1 MKIKTF
7 ILTFL
12 MMMSCSILF
21 GQELLTGEAKTES
34 KLKQF
39 LFNEDYGT
47 ITIGDDF
54 SVSSTIEIP
63 KGRKITI
70 DLNGHKLTTNADIYI
85 FKNFGRL
92 TITDNSTDGKGTISS
107 LGIYN
112 GKPQTRTNT
121 DDIDYTAQLTIKGGV
136 FENISP
142 YGGAAI
148 YNHLG
153 VIDIQGGEFYGEY
166 SAITN
171 FGLATIANAY
181 IECLNRDNGAAAII
195 NDFEIEYGNNVNVVG
210 IYTAYNNSETASI
223 TDGEATYLFAE
234 LKGTKTKYPS
244 LQAALD
250 ACTTGDN
257 TINLLFHNSDN
268 ATVSQ
273 EEGVNITIDGN
284 GYKDKQ
290 FEYTGTIYV
299 NGNSRHTGT
308 ETLTIQDVN
317 FVTTDNEHDFISC
330 NSGSDPVIRYAHNV
344 TVQRCNF
351 TATEGSTAVV
361 ALRFRQSYNINV
373 VNSEFTNLHS
383 AMWATGTSGIAFD
396 NITATNCKEGG
407 ISVGTSTPVSVNK
420 FIMEGEGAPQYGVR
434 ADGSGAYSLTVENST
449 LSAEVPVIVRNTT
462 GEYNLT
468 VAEDV
473 TLTATNGG
481 PQVVVTKGSDDVP
494 YVAPTVKVNVTLN
507 NDASTFGLTAKIGNT
522 YYSTLDEAFAV
533 ATEDQTIVL
542 LADATPSLTSQ
553 RAITKAAVIDLG
565 GKTLTLTEDDL
576 YFGTTTFQNGNIV
589 VDPSVKASTAVFW
602 MFENQTLTFDNVK
615 LTATGVTGTYL
626 IGINGGT
633 GSNVNLLNGTN
644 IIINNESQAALSAV
658 ICDNGTGNNVIIKDS
673 YINVNKIEGRFYLGG
688 ISGNITVDN
697 TDIDLNGVKEGFYL
711 RANQT
716 LSIEGESE
724 VEVVLNDTNNRYGIN
739 ITDYSATYTKDDLA
753 TVNATVYDPVVRVKN
768 LTELQTALVEN
779 VDKPIFATETI
790 VISEGTLELDLNTRR
805 VFAADKNVIKND
817 GATLTIKNGTIERV
831 GDVVGYAFNNAQG
844 TLNITGTTIKGG
856 LYTSGTS
863 LVATNA
869 NISHFQSTR
878 HAIYAYDCN
887 VTLNGG
893 TYHNDNS
900 GNATI
905 MAAGSSVVTIKDGTF
920 SIKDGRQELGWT
932 SCLTDTQN
940 TASITV
946 EGGTFNGGFRVQT
959 GTTMTIEGGSFN
971 DCYGSNY
978 NIYGTAVVKGGTFTD
993 ANAINFAKGNL
1004 AEGYV
1009 ASDNGNGTFTV
1020 LKGVAKIGDTYYA
1033 TLQEAI
1039 DAAEDGTTTINILAD
1054 ITGDVTIL
1062 QQEGINI
1069 VIDGK
1074 KNDTEN
1080 YTFNGTINIYGNARN
1095 TGTETLKIQNVNFYT
1110 KDNARYFIE
1119 ANEYGQISETNN
1131 FKQYAHNVTVMNCN
1145 FSAENTENTVVGMR
1159 FRQAYNVSAVN
1170 CTSDGIFSIMWTTA
1184 VDGLTLNGV
1193 EATNCEEGITI
1204 GGASKEV
1211 EIIGTIIN
1219 SETYAIRAEGAGSD
1233 FTIENSTL
1241 EAKVPVVVRNVT
1253 DNSMISFTFDGT
1265 NTITKDNPAGYWF
1278 VAGKTEYKGGE
1289 NEQLPETAG
1298 QISVTLNDTDL
1309 DREGIYGSALN
1320 GEGTEENPYLIETV
1334 NDLVFFREKVNGGNN
1349 YAGKHVK
1356 LAANIDLNNKE
1367 WTPIGNVTYDS
1378 KYKPADASKV
1388 FSGVFNGNG
1397 KVISNLKVAST
1408 VGGADTQAN
1417 VGLFGIT
1424 GEGAVIKDLT
1434 LTNVNIE
1441 TDGRNVG
1448 ALAGFA
1454 YKATLSN
1461 ITVNGNI
1468 QIKGGNNVSGVAG
1481 MTRYYDMSATNIKV
1495 VGNDGSAIVGN
1506 NIVGGIFA
1514 EIAPN
1519 GSVQT
1524 FENLSVENVA
1534 INGVGGVGGIVGLL
1548 TLGTVENVS
1557 VKNVAL
1563 TGRTDYQG
1571 DAMGRIRLGSVAGLM
1586 GDKYATIANVTTENV
1601 TAKNLDGNAVV
1612 LPIIGANY
1620 DASSNATEAKIGDTY
1635 YATLKIAINASQ
1647 DNDEIVLLDNVTD
1660 VDPTISKKVTLN
1672 LNEKTITDAY
1682 IIITSE
1688 VNIKGGSIKNVNE
1701 PYPLVVQNGGKLT
1714 VDGVGIEASKSDRAI
1729 WVREG
1734 SELVFNNS
1742 SILATKGE
1750 GNNKTNLIAA
1760 IYTDSNTDVTIN
1772 SGTITVDTPDNKAVA
1787 IFGNYKNANVT
1798 VNGGKISTSGKNYS
1812 YGINVDGDI
1821 TVTGGEIVTNEK
1833 GYAYSSGIRYGYNYA
1848 LVTATG
1854 NVTITGGSITTNGH
1868 SGYAV
1873 NVGRI
1878 YSSNDQTVSI
1888 TGGTFTN
1895 NLSEVEMTTG
1905 NHNAPVLVWT
1915 GTASTVTA
1923 TIENGNFS
1931 GYSANLFR
1939 KDNGD
1944 GNSTLEVSGGTFDR
1958 EINGEYLA
1966 KGYAITANENGT
1978 YGVSL
1983 ASYVVLPEGVTA
1995 ENYKEKFGDNTVT
2008 DGTNYYATMTA
2019 ALNAVY
2025 GTETTLYCKPGA
2037 NVGQMTHG
2045 AIKETLTVY
2054 GNDAYTSGN
2063 GDFDIGNCNYEGKEI
2078 TSDITLTVK
2087 HLDGCGAWGYK
2098 NTEHT
2103 INIVF
2108 ENCKDMS
2115 EVYLSGT
2122 AGRTNITMTNCEFT
2136 DNVDGGNCK
2145 VYSNADG
2152 TITLKD
2158 MLFSGVDKAVNFNHK
2173 ATGTQTIALE
2183 NCTFTNC
2190 GDDVA
2195 GDEIPVR
2202 VLSSVAGGNS
2212 VLTVT
2217 DCTFS
2222 GTPEGGADILLD
2234 YGVGLTEATV
2244 SNTAAKVVVEKE
2256 NNVGETTIV
2265 AANETKSFVNLVP
2278 VAKIGDAVYYTF
2290 EDAIAAAVADASITS
2305 IEILRDYTQ
2314 TYYIE
2319 AGKIYSIL
2327 ENQNLTVVAP
2337 EGKSY
2342 TITLDR
2348 TAGET
2353 FSIYHK
2359 SAKSSLTIAE
2369 NVTIEGLQILA
2380 NGFATSENNTTING
2394 TLKALSLKQWTS
2406 NGTITVSE
2414 TGKVWLGYGDGQF
2427 DLAYGN
2433 GAVVINGNGDKTEAQ
2448 FKAGYSC
2455 TRGNGNT
2462 LTLNNT
2468 YFEAGAWFNLDGTNG
2483 IVNINNSLLKVSGGD
2498 AAGSMTIKAGNEVY
2512 VNEGGTLECAN
2523 ITLEEGAKIVV
2534 NGGTLKA
2541 KTVTNNGT
2549 VVVSGTGA
2557 STLFIENFS
2566 GNAIELRNGTLVD
2579 SHIAGAVNAFGT
2591 NNFTGETNIE
2601 GILSVGYNGSPAEQV
2616 VVNITGNF
2624 NGGNVLIGNSNEHV
2638 LNLGNAEGNRT
2649 TAHFGQLGAFGDVNI
2664 VNADVTYGYTFIRNE
2679 FNVTNSTMAI
2689 NGGTDTYFSGNAKVV
2704 IDNSSWDLC
2713 GYANIG
2719 SYGYPESKGN
2729 ADVTLKNGSSMK
2741 AINLGVEQYDGKTVI
2756 LTLEDN
2762 STLTATN
2769 LSNTGSIVLAGEEAK
2784 ITSNELTGTN
2794 NVPTTNIEDHKV
2806 VYENGAYVVT
2816 AKHYVAKI
2824 GDEQFESLQE
2834 AFDAAENHA
2843 TIELFNDNV
2852 AVIPMNASLY
2862 GKNVTITGTAIV
2874 DWAGWLFV
2882 GRGGEGDAELTFSN
2896 ANLTSNGV
2904 SEGLNVSCAKRNDAT
2919 VCNGKVTIINSTIN
2933 LPEFVNRNIVVVE
2946 NSTINTTHVTS
2957 GGRPASE
2964 TTDGEVAAEFTLTN
2978 SKLNA
2983 VGNITNGY
2991 EGIGIMN
2998 VDANSNVNVDELTV
3012 TATGTL
3018 NSAGNITGAIVKVE
3032 EGTIQLT
3039 GGIYTTE
3046 PQDGWC
3052 AENYGVFPYD
3062 ETSWVVREV
3071 YGEQT
3076 FELIAGWNWVSSYI
3090 TEFNDEGLAM
3100 LTNNLDQYENGN
3112 GNGKQIKNNKASL
3125 TYSGSYYVWS
3135 GTLSAVSVKEMYK
3148 INVVAGQTFTYNGS
3162 YVNYDLC
3169 EIPLYKGWNYIGYPV
3184 NEEMPLAD
3192 ALANLDAK
3200 EGDMIKA
3207 QNGTAIYTKEGWL
3220 SFDLTT
3226 LFPGEGYMYENTSDQ
3241 IKVLRYTTKK
3251 SSATTETNNRSSKY
3265 WTVDATQYSSNM
3277 TMIAMTDVEGGNY
3290 EVAAFVNGEVRGS
3303 SRPVYVESLDAYILI
3318 LTISGDDVEE
3328 MTFRYYDIT
3337 TGEEVEFSN
3346 RMNYSSD
3353 AVVGSIAEPYVLTRG
3368 TTGIGEA
3375 EMSQVNIYPNPTTT
3389 GTEINL
3395 QATCDKV
3402 EVFNA
3407 LGAKVAEYQ
3416 NVDSIDALETAG
3428 IYVIRITNDS
3438 NVQNCKLV
3446 VR

>member
-12 MMMSCSILF
+12 MMMSCSISF

-39 LFNEDYGT
+39 LFNDEYGT

-70 DLNGHKLTTNADIYI
+70 DLKGHKLTTNADIYI

-136 FENISP
+136 FENISQD
-142 YGGAAI
+142 GGAAI

-210 IYTAYNNSETASI
+210 RYTDSETASI
-223 TDGEATYLFAE
+223 TDGKATYLFAE
-234 LKGTKTKYPS
+234 LNGTKYPS

-273 EEGVNITIDGN
+273 KEGVNITIVGN
-284 GYKDKQ
+284 GYKGKR

-299 NGNSRHTGT
+299 NGNSRHTGA
-308 ETLTIQDVN
+308 ETLTIQDVDFYTEKN
-317 FVTTDNEHDFISC
+317 THDFISC
-330 NSGSDPVIRYAHNV
+330 NDGGNSVIRYAHNV
-344 TVQRCNF
+344 TVQNCNF
-351 TATEGSTAVV
+351 NAKETSEEVV

-373 VNSEFTNLHS
+373 KDSEFTNLHS

-396 NITATNCKEGG
+396 NIKATNCKEGG
-407 ISVGTSTPVSVNK
+407 ISVATSTPVSVKNSTIK
-420 FIMEGEGAPQYGVR
+420 GAKYGVR

-449 LSAEVPVIVRNTT
+449 LEAEVPVIVRNTT

-468 VAEDV
+468 VKEDA
-473 TLTATNGG
+473 TLTANGG
-481 PQVVVTKGSDDVP
+481 PQVVVTAKSDSDP
-494 YVAPTVKVNVTLN
+494 YVVPTSKVNVTLYDN
-507 NDASTFGLTAKIGNT
+507 VTSTFGLTAKIGN
-522 YYSTLDEAFAV
+522 AF
-533 ATEDQTIVL
+533 
-542 LADATPSLTSQ
+542 
-553 RAITKAAVIDLG
+553 
-565 GKTLTLTEDDL
+565 
-576 YFGTTTFQNGNIV
+576 
-589 VDPSVKASTAVFW
+589 
-602 MFENQTLTFDNVK
+602 
-615 LTATGVTGTYL
+615 
-626 IGINGGT
+626 
-633 GSNVNLLNGTN
+633 
-644 IIINNESQAALSAV
+644 
-658 ICDNGTGNNVIIKDS
+658 
-673 YINVNKIEGRFYLGG
+673 
-688 ISGNITVDN
+688 
-697 TDIDLNGVKEGFYL
+697 
-711 RANQT
+711 
-716 LSIEGESE
+716 
-724 VEVVLNDTNNRYGIN
+724 
-739 ITDYSATYTKDDLA
+739 
-753 TVNATVYDPVVRVKN
+753 
-768 LTELQTALVEN
+768 
-779 VDKPIFATETI
+779 
-790 VISEGTLELDLNTRR
+790 
-805 VFAADKNVIKND
+805 
-817 GATLTIKNGTIERV
+817 
-831 GDVVGYAFNNAQG
+831 
-844 TLNITGTTIKGG
+844 
-856 LYTSGTS
+856 
-863 LVATNA
+863 
-869 NISHFQSTR
+869 
-878 HAIYAYDCN
+878 
-887 VTLNGG
+887 
-893 TYHNDNS
+893 
-900 GNATI
+900 
-905 MAAGSSVVTIKDGTF
+905 
-920 SIKDGRQELGWT
+920 
-932 SCLTDTQN
+932 
-940 TASITV
+940 
-946 EGGTFNGGFRVQT
+946 
-959 GTTMTIEGGSFN
+959 
-971 DCYGSNY
+971 
-978 NIYGTAVVKGGTFTD
+978 
-993 ANAINFAKGNL
+993 
-1004 AEGYV
+1004 
-1009 ASDNGNGTFTV
+1009 
-1020 LKGVAKIGDTYYA
+1020 YA
-1033 TLQEAI
+1033 TLQDAVDNAKTSEIVTLIADNCKEDVTVNQAPNYAI
-1039 DAAEDGTTTINILAD
+1039 TIDGAEKTFKGTITVDGKSARYETTALTIENVNFDATEGITYDACVRLGNDTNATRYTNSVTVKDCTFSGNGVVAVKSYTGGDWNLKIEGCTVNAGMHSLAQVDNIEKGLEITGCEVYSKNGINLNNSGSTDVIKIKNNIVDVKGYAVRIGVNGTPGTNAQDVVLANNTLKSACDDADAVIMFRGTATKANFSMEKNVVSGTTHISGNTAATNISADANYWDGKEAPVVAEGSAPIVVNSYYSDATLSTLVRNEMGSINAFVSND
-1054 ITGDVTIL
+1054 CITGDVTTNAEESIKIEIIGKDGNVIGTSSLEKTEHATGFNNTLTWRINLGADDSGSWAMAWHEGAPSINNMPAKVKLYVDAKEGDAAVAEAEIRYTADGDGRSPVFAAKTNAEGRINSFIACTGEYNLNNAANKLVSASADGDNIAIL
-1062 QQEGINI
+1062 VAGTYDVPTGKDLTITGAVDGVVFDMPQRYEGNI
-1069 VIDGK
+1069 PV
-1074 KNDTEN
+1074 NASM
-1080 YTFNGTINIYGNARN
+1080 TFNNVTFQYYNYLYVGLSYSNIMVYNNCVINGQVFLYGNK
-1095 TGTETLKIQNVNFYT
+1095 ETFNNCTFNQNSS
-1110 KDNARYFIE
+1110 D
-1119 ANEYGQISETNN
+1119 
-1131 FKQYAHNVTVMNCN
+1131 
-1145 FSAENTENTVVGMR
+1145 
-1159 FRQAYNVSAVN
+1159 AYNVWTYGAKEVAFNECTFNSAGKSVLVYN
-1170 CTSDGIFSIMWTTA
+1170 EGACATDLTVTDTKFIATATVDDKAAIEIDCSLMPKGTSIVIEGVDEGKTTA
-1184 VDGLTLNGV
+1184 TGFGENTKSGSSLWNDKKVV
-1193 EATNCEEGITI
+1193 
-1204 GGASKEV
+1204 
-1211 EIIGTIIN
+1211 
-1219 SETYAIRAEGAGSD
+1219 EGAPNGGTSSEVIID
-1233 FTIENSTL
+1233 D
-1241 EAKVPVVVRNVT
+1241 VVV
-1253 DNSMISFTFDGT
+1253 
-1265 NTITKDNPAGYWF
+1265 KEPALMNL
-1278 VAGKTEYKGGE
+1278 AGG
-1289 NEQLPETAG
+1289 
-1298 QISVTLNDTDL
+1298 
-1309 DREGIYGSALN
+1309 
-1320 GEGTEENPYLIETV
+1320 GTEENPYLISNLEDLIWFRYQV
-1334 NDLVFFREKVNGGNN
+1334 NAGVNN

-1356 LAANIDLNNKE
+1356 LAADINLESEN
-1367 WTPIGNVTYDS
+1367 WTPIGDITYDT
-1378 KYKPADASKV
+1378 KNNPYKPADNKKV
-1388 FSGVFNGNG
+1388 FSGVFNGND
-1397 KVISNLKVAST
+1397 KVISNLKIERT

-1454 YKATLSN
+1454 YKAILSN

-1481 MTRYYDMSATNIKV
+1481 MTRYFDMSATNIKV
-1495 VGNDGSAIVGN
+1495 IGNDGSAIVGN

-1519 GSVQT
+1519 GSAQT
-1524 FENLSVENVA
+1524 FKNLSVENVA
-1534 INGVGGVGGIVGLL
+1534 ITGVSGVGGIVGLL
-1548 TLGTVENVS
+1548 TTGTVENVS

-1563 TGRTDYQG
+1563 TGCTDYQG
-1571 DAMGRIRLGSVAGLM
+1571 NAMGRIRLGSVAGLM
-1586 GDKYATIANVTTENV
+1586 GGKYATIANEVIDNV

-1635 YATLKIAINASQ
+1635 YATLQIAIKEAEDGATITLIDDFSLTAQNAQELFKPAYNRESYCGIYIP
-1647 DNDEIVLLDNVTD
+1647 DDKAIVLDLNGHTVSYVDTYGDIDNVMILNLGNLTINDENNKGKITYKPVAGASTYSKFYS
-1660 VDPTISKKVTLN
+1660 TIFNCGTL
-1672 LNEKTITDAY
+1672 TI
-1682 IIITSE
+1682 
-1688 VNIKGGSIKNVNE
+1688 
-1701 PYPLVVQNGGKLT
+1701 NGGT
-1714 VDGVGIEASKSDRAI
+1714 IENTC
-1729 WVREG
+1729 ET
-1734 SELVFNNS
+1734 E
-1742 SILATKGE
+1742 
-1750 GNNKTNLIAA
+1750 
-1760 IYTDSNTDVTIN
+1760 TDVTN
-1772 SGTITVDTPDNKAVA
+1772 AVDNHSRLSHEYDNDC
-1787 IFGNYKNANVT
+1787 ILT
-1798 VNGGKISTSGKNYS
+1798 VNGGTLNGAYYYAIRQYTHYFEGVQNRVTINNGNINGGIYMQHGDSWYYADPNKNRL
-1812 YGINVDGDI
+1812 NVDCYLTI
-1821 TVTGGEIVTNEK
+1821 NGGNID
-1833 GYAYSSGIRYGYNYA
+1833 YNTTPDKFGKIKSRLNNPDNNA
-1848 LVTATG
+1848 FGLE
-1854 NVTITGGSITTNGH
+1854 ITGGNINVPVELLVQRGYYYANGV
-1868 SGYAV
+1868 SGE
-1873 NVGRI
+1873 
-1878 YSSNDQTVSI
+1878 TVPTEAAGTRNAEWLAKNGGFI
-1888 TGGTFTN
+1888 EGGTFATVGDVN
-1895 NLSEVEMTTG
+1895 DVTSNL
-1905 NHNAPVLVWT
+1905 
-1915 GTASTVTA
+1915 ASFVA
-1923 TIENGNFS
+1923 AGYQLKENVDS
-1931 GYSANLFR
+1931 
-1939 KDNGD
+1939 
-1944 GNSTLEVSGGTFDR
+1944 
-1958 EINGEYLA
+1958 
-1966 KGYAITANENGT
+1966 T

-1983 ASYVVLPEGVTA
+1983 ADYVTFPEGVTA

-2190 GDDVA
+2190 GDVVA

-2433 GAVVINGNGDKTEAQ
+2433 GAVVINGNGDKTEPQ
-2448 FKAGYSC
+2448 FKAGYSG
-2455 TRGNGNT
+2455 TRGDGNT

-2498 AAGSMTIKAGNEVY
+2498 AAGKMTIKAGNVVY

-2541 KTVTNNGT
+2541 KTVTNNGEIAVLGESTLNIETHTGENIDFLDGAIVNNST
-2549 VVVSGTGA
+2549 VGGEAFVAGNVTFRGANTFAMLYDYGTLTDYYGTTAPMKWNVEKGA
-2557 STLFIENFS
+2557 SVTLTNKARYGLGYGDEVTVIGNIENALTARENLSDDDRSLFMHGLVAQESS
-2566 GNAIELRNGTLVD
+2566 GWNCNSKLIVENAYVVLGSNNSFGNKPGNYGGNYTINFKNSVVDASRITFYEALSTTTFTFEGSDVKMGTFMTRDADSKFTLKDSKVLSTTTTNGTD
-2579 SHIAGAVNAFGT
+2579 
-2591 NNFTGETNIE
+2591 
-2601 GILSVGYNGSPAEQV
+2601 
-2616 VVNITGNF
+2616 
-2624 NGGNVLIGNSNEHV
+2624 
-2638 LNLGNAEGNRT
+2638 EGNY
-2649 TAHFGQLGAFGDVNI
+2649 
-2664 VNADVTYGYTFIRNE
+2664 NAGKLVLE
-2679 FNVTNSTMAI
+2679 
-2689 NGGTDTYFSGNAKVV
+2689 
-2704 IDNSSWDLC
+2704 NSSLTYSAAVINT
-2713 GYANIG
+2713 GTIEIG
-2719 SYGYPESKGN
+2719 
-2729 ADVTLKNGSSMK
+2729 A
-2741 AINLGVEQYDGKTVI
+2741 A
-2756 LTLEDN
+2756 
-2762 STLTATN
+2762 STLTAPAVTN
-2769 LSNTGSIVLAGEEAK
+2769 EGTINFTALDSKLVTDTEGLTIKLDEAY
-2784 ITSNELTGTN
+2784 
-2794 NVPTTNIEDHKV
+2794 PDHKV
-2806 VYENGAYVVT
+2806 VYKDRAYVVVE
-2816 AKHYVAKI
+2816 KVYVAKI
-2824 GDEQFESLQE
+2824 GEQGYESLAE
-2834 AFDAAENHA
+2834 AATAAQDGETIQLLWNEGDAAISMEG
-2843 TIELFNDNV
+2843 TV
-2852 AVIPMNASLY
+2852 C
-2862 GKNVTITGTAIV
+2862 GKTVTITGTANV
-2874 DWAGWLFV
+2874 DWSKGWFYV
-2882 GRGGEGDAELTFSN
+2882 GRNGAADGKVIFDN
-2896 ANLTSNGV
+2896 ANLTSV
-2904 SEGLNVSCAKRNDAT
+2904 SNSSAYGINVSGRKKGSTDTYNGT
-2919 VCNGKVTIINSTIN
+2919 VEFKNST
-2933 LPEFVNRNIVVVE
+2933 VVLDYLIQKNVMTLDK
-2946 NSTINTTHVTS
+2946 STLTVKNGCSLT
-2957 GGRPASE
+2957 GRPANE
-2964 TTDGEVAAEFTLTN
+2964 TESGELATSTTNLNNGSKLVVNGQNGMDLGYEGYGVLNIDATSTFEATENYGIAANGTMNVNGGNVKVAGTLTNNGTMVVAAE
-2978 SKLNA
+2978 
-2983 VGNITNGY
+2983 
-2991 EGIGIMN
+2991 
-2998 VDANSNVNVDELTV
+2998 SNVEVTGNLNVN
-3012 TATGTL
+3012 GTL
-3018 NSAGNITGAIVKVE
+3018 NSAGNITANIVKAATA
-3032 EGTIQLT
+3032 TIQLT

-3052 AENYGVFPYD
+3052 AESYGVFPYD
-3062 ETSWVVREV
+3062 ENSWVVREIS
-3071 YGEQT
+3071 GEQT
-3076 FELIAGWNWVSSYI
+3076 FELTASWNWVSSYI
-3090 TEFNDEGLAM
+3090 TEFNDNGLAM
-3100 LTNNLDQYENGN
+3100 LQQGLGTNGI
-3112 GNGKQIKNNKASL
+3112 QIKNNLKSSTYSNQTGKWNGSL
-3125 TYSGSYYVWS
+3125 T
-3135 GTLSAVSVKEMYK
+3135 TTSVKEMYK
-3148 INVVAGQTFTYNGS
+3148 VKVGELEEGMEYLQFNFEGS
-3162 YVNYDLC
+3162 YVNYDEC
-3169 EIPLYKGWNYIGYPV
+3169 EIILYPGWNYIGYPV
-3184 NEEMPLAD
+3184 NVETNVAD
-3192 ALANLDAK
+3192 ALVLLSADDQEEFNGPSV
-3200 EGDMIKA
+3200 GDVLKSQQGA
-3207 QNGTAIYTKEGWL
+3207 AIYFGIDNMPWM
-3220 SFDLTT
+3220 FDNQFNLI
-3226 LFPGEGYMYENTSDQ
+3226 PGEGYMYHNTSGAVK
-3241 IKVLRYTTKK
+3241 ILRYTTKN
-3251 SSATTETNNRSSKY
+3251 SSATTATNNRSSKY

-3353 AVVGSIAEPYVLTRG
+3353 AVVGSIAEPYMLTRG